1 MKTRDKYS
9 YFVNSEKATI
19 NAIGLM
25 SGTSLDGVD
34 IALIKT
40 DGDKKIILNNFKTY
54 QYNKPLIDNIQK
66 FIFSRKGIRNTKDLL
81 TKFHA
86 DSIISFLKDNNISYD
101 EIDIIGFHGHTIY
114 HSPNE
119 SWTWQL
125 GDGQYLSTLVK
136 IPVISNFRY
145 RDICLGGQG
154 APLVGIWHKALSMN
168 IKKIQYPCVFV
179 NIGGVSNITY
189 IYNKN
194 NIPFSF
200 DIGIGNGPLD
210 LVMQKYF
217 NKSYD
222 ENGETSLNGD
232 INYQVLNIILND
244 PWYKL
249 SPPKSIDKYYLNNLL
264 FLNIGH
270 LDTVDQAA
278 TISKLISLQFK
289 ESLKFFSTY
298 PKSIYISG
306 GGAKNKAIMNGFFKD
321 YNNLIFSLEDNNWNA
336 DAMEAQAFAYLAVRS
351 IKSLHYTYNKI
362 TGVNS
367 PTSGGVLNF
376 PNNN

>member
-9 YFVNSEKATI
+9 YFNNFKNATI
-19 NAIGLM
+19 NVLGLM

-40 DGDKKIILNNFKTY
+40 DGKKKIILKKFKTY
-54 QYNKPLIDNIQK
+54 PYKKSLINKIQNFIDT
-66 FIFSRKGIRNTKDLL
+66 RVGIKNTNYLL

-86 DSIISFLKDNNISYD
+86 DSILSFIKNNNINFD
-101 EIDIIGFHGHTIY
+101 DIDVIGFHGQTIY

-125 GDGQYLSTLVK
+125 GEGQDLSTLVN

-154 APLVGIWHKALSMN
+154 APLVGIWHKALLMNLDN
-168 IKKIQYPCVFV
+168 IKYPCVFL

-189 IYNKN
+189 LDKQN

-210 LVMQKYF
+210 SVMQNHF
-217 NKSYD
+217 NTIFD
-222 ENGETSLNGD
+222 ENGKISLNGV
-232 INYQVLNIILND
+232 INYKAIDKILND
-244 PWYKL
+244 PWYKVF
-249 SPPKSIDKYYLNNLL
+249 PPKSIDKHYLNNLL
-264 FLNIGH
+264 LLNIAH
-270 LDTVDQAA
+270 LKPEDQAA
-278 TISKLISLQFK
+278 TISMLVSLQLK
-289 ESLKFFSTY
+289 ESLKFFSLS
-298 PKSIYISG
+298 PKSLYISG
-306 GGAKNKAIMNGFFKD
+306 GGVKNKAIMNGIFKE
-321 YNNLIFSLEDNNWNA
+321 YSSIVFSLDDNNWNA
-336 DAMEAQAFAYLAVRS
+336 DAMEAQAFAYLAV
-351 IKSLHYTYNKI
+351 KSLKSLPYTFNKT

-367 PTSGGVLNF
+367 ATSGGVINF
-376 PNNN
+376 PLNN